1 MPLPRGLRV
10 ALLVVGG
17 AAAIVVLV
25 FVAAFALMPR
35 GTIEKEAQR
44 VASNASGSS
53 VTWTKLSPGFAN
65 WGIGVHLK
73 NLAMRSPATGPAR
86 LNAKL
91 EDVFVQFKLFPLLFR
106 RVEIAAARV
115 KGGGIAMT
123 DLGPDSS
130 AAKPGGRSSGMSMVL
145 PRLDVEDVAFRSRDA
160 LGGGVDLRGLRGKAE
175 IAGTLQAPRS
185 VRIEMAAD
193 SLFWK
198 PSARDS
204 LVPLPSPL
212 DVSVAL
218 AGKDAGTRLEVTEGR
233 AQLGPFTSAVTG
245 GILLPPAPQEP
256 VLALAI
262 TGAPQAVRSS
272 DPAIRPL
279 LGRSP
284 AAWKATVSWEVKV
297 EGPLSAQTQSGRA
310 LLEPLSMTAQSNSFE
325 LEHASAVWTS
335 NADRT
340 FRARTEGFGGGLA
353 FSADAS
359 GSTTPGG
366 TIEGTFAVRGPAE
379 RLNGL
384 LPNTPTWTD
393 GSIEASGT
401 FSLRPPMEP
410 DVKWTVVGKELKGTV
425 PGVAR
430 PVRKLEFDVRGDAAA
445 VTVTSF
451 HAIVGSTTASATGRV
466 LSGKP
471 LGTGTFQVTVDR
483 LVAEEWEPPAGSE
496 VALPPATAAG
506 VAAAAPPI
514 PLRSFDA
521 SVRVG
526 EVRTGSLTVR
536 DMVIPVRYEAGN
548 LAAQPIKGSIG
559 SGSLEGAL
567 SLTEF
572 GAPKQKFNLHLDV
585 KRAPVEEMAGGL
597 LPIKLGLSGLVSGI
611 VDLSGPGLPGPDVG
625 DSLRGA
631 MSGTV
636 ENGAFKQSPV
646 IKSLGSALGLQ
657 ESQAMQFKTLTHSFR
672 IAAGR
677 LILDRMKGEVGKD
690 LIEMAGSL
698 GFDQSLD
705 MNLVIRLAP
714 ERLRGGTAAAEF
726 GRFAKDAEGRIP
738 VDIKLTGTTMQPK
751 ISVKASRTVEA
762 AGKAF
767 TKELVKGLVSKAK
780 PESGVA
786 KADSADS
793 TKKDAIKKGRDAL
806 KRLLGK

>member
-1 MPLPRGLRV
+1 MLMPRALRV
-10 ALLVVGG
+10 GLLVAGG
-17 AAAIVVLV
+17 AVALIVLV

-44 VASNASGSS
+44 IASNASGSS
-53 VTWTKLSPGFAN
+53 IAWTKLSPGFSN
-65 WGIGVHLK
+65 WALGVHVRG
-73 NLAMRSPATGPAR
+73 LAMRSPATGPAR
-86 LNAKL
+86 MNARF

-130 AAKPGGRSSGMSMVL
+130 AAKSPGRPSGMSLVL
-145 PRLDVEDVAFRSRDA
+145 PRLDVEDMAFRSRDA

-175 IAGTLQAPRS
+175 IGGTLQAPRS
-185 VRIEMAAD
+185 VKIAMAAD

-198 PSARDS
+198 PSPRDS
-204 LVPLPSPL
+204 IVALPSPL
-212 DVSVAL
+212 NVAIAL
-218 AGKDAGTRLEVTEGR
+218 VGKDGGKRLEVTNGL
-233 AQLGPFTSAVTG
+233 AQLGPFSSAVTG

-279 LGRSP
+279 LGRST
-284 AAWKATVSWEVKV
+284 ASWKATVSWEVKV
-297 EGPLSAQTQSGRA
+297 EGPLSAPTQSGRA
-310 LLEPLSMTAQSNSFE
+310 LLEPLSMTAQFNSFD
-325 LEHASAVWTS
+325 LEHASASWTS
-335 NADRT
+335 RADRT
-340 FRARTEGFGGGLA
+340 FQARAEGFGGGLS

-359 GSTTPGG
+359 GSTTSGG
-366 TIEGTFAVRGPAE
+366 AIEGAFSLRAPAE
-379 RLNGL
+379 RMNGL
-384 LPNTPTWTD
+384 LPNTPTWSG
-393 GSIEASGT
+393 GSIAANGT
-401 FSLRPPMEP
+401 FTLRPPMEP

-425 PGVAR
+425 PGVSR
-430 PVRKLEFDVRGDAAA
+430 PVRKLDFDVRGDAAA
-445 VTVTSF
+445 VTVKSF
-451 HAIVGSTTASATGRV
+451 DAIVGSTTASATGRV

-471 LGTGTFQVTVDR
+471 LGTGSFQVTIDR
-483 LVAEEWEPPAGSE
+483 LVAEEWAPPAGDE
-496 VALPPATAAG
+496 VALPLTPDPG
-506 VAAAAPPI
+506 AAAAPPPI

-526 EVRTGSLTVR
+526 EVRTGTLTVR
-536 DMVIPVRYEAGN
+536 DMVIPVRFEGGN

-567 SLTEF
+567 SLTDF
-572 GAPKQKFNLHLDV
+572 AAAKQKFNLHLDV

-597 LPIKLGLSGLVSGI
+597 LPIRLGLSGLVSGI
-611 VDLSGPGLPGPDVG
+611 LDLSGPGLPGPEVG

-646 IKSLGSALGLQ
+646 IKSLGNALGLQ
-657 ESQAMQFKTLTHSFR
+657 DAQSMQFKTLTHSFR

-690 LIEMAGSL
+690 LVEMAGSL

-705 MNLVIRLAP
+705 MNLVLRLAP
-714 ERLRGGTAAAEF
+714 ERLRGGTAAGQF
-726 GRFAKDAEGRIP
+726 VRFAKDAEGRIP
-738 VDIKLTGTTMQPK
+738 VDIKVTGTTLQPK
-751 ISVKASRTVEA
+751 ISVKASHTIEA

-793 TKKDAIKKGRDAL
+793 TKKDAIQKGRDAL
-806 KRLLGK
+806 RRLLGK

>member
-1 MPLPRGLRV
+1 MLMPRALRV
-10 ALLVVGG
+10 ALLVAGG
-17 AAAIVVLV
+17 AVALVVLV

-44 VASNASGSS
+44 IASNASGSS
-53 VTWTKLSPGFAN
+53 IAWTKLSPGFSN
-65 WGIGVHLK
+65 WALGVRVHG
-73 NLAMRSPATGPAR
+73 LAMRSPATGPAR
-86 LNAKL
+86 MNARF
-91 EDVFVQFKLFPLLFR
+91 EEVFVQFKLFPLLLR

-130 AAKPGGRSSGMSMVL
+130 AAKSPGRPSGMSLVL
-145 PRLDVEDVAFRSRDA
+145 PRLDVENVAFRSRDA

-185 VRIEMAAD
+185 VRIAMAAD

-204 LVPLPSPL
+204 IVPLPSPI

-218 AGKDAGTRLEVTEGR
+218 VGKDGGKRLEVTEGR
-233 AQLGPFTSAVTG
+233 AELGPFSSGVTG
-245 GILLPPAPQEP
+245 GILLPPAPEEP
-256 VLALAI
+256 VLALVI
-262 TGAPQAVRSS
+262 TGTPQAVGSS

-284 AAWKATVSWEVKV
+284 AVWKATVSWEVKV
-297 EGPLSAQTQSGRA
+297 DGPLSAPTQTGRA
-310 LLEPLSMTAQSNSFE
+310 LVEPLTMTAQFNSFD
-325 LEHASAVWTS
+325 LEHASAAWTS
-335 NADRT
+335 RADRT
-340 FRARTEGFGGGLA
+340 FAARTEGFGGGLA
-353 FSADAS
+353 FTADAT

-366 TIEGTFAVRGPAE
+366 TIQGTFSVHGPAE

-384 LPNTPTWTD
+384 LPNTPTWSG
-393 GSIEASGT
+393 GSIEASGSFT
-401 FSLRPPMEP
+401 LRPPMEP
-410 DVKWTVVGKELKGTV
+410 DVQWTVIGTDLKGTV
-425 PGVAR
+425 PNVSR
-430 PVRKLEFDVRGDAAA
+430 PVRKLNFDVRGDAAG
-445 VTVTSF
+445 VTVKSF
-451 HAIVGSTTASATGRV
+451 AAIVGSTTASATGRV

-483 LVAEEWEPPAGSE
+483 LVAEEWAPPAGDE
-496 VALPPATAAG
+496 VALPPVPAPG
-506 VAAAAPPI
+506 AAAAPPPI

-536 DMVIPVRYEAGN
+536 DMVIPVRFDRGN

-559 SGSLEGAL
+559 TGSLEGAL
-567 SLTEF
+567 ALTDF
-572 GAPKQKFNLHLDV
+572 GAAKQKFNLHLDV

-597 LPIKLGLSGLVSGI
+597 LPIRLGLSGLVSGI
-611 VDLSGPGLPGPDVG
+611 VDLSGPGLPGPAVG

-646 IKSLGSALGLQ
+646 IKSLGSALGLDGVQ
-657 ESQAMQFKTLTHSFR
+657 SAQFKTLTHSFR
-672 IAAGR
+672 IAGGR
-677 LILDRMKGEVGKD
+677 LILDRMKGDVGKD
-690 LIEMAGSL
+690 LVEMAGSL

-714 ERLRGGTAAAEF
+714 NGCAAAPRRRSS
-726 GRFAKDAEGRIP
+726 G
-738 VDIKLTGTTMQPK
+738 
-751 ISVKASRTVEA
+751 ASRRTPRA
-762 AGKAF
+762 AFRWTSSSPARPCSRRF
-767 TKELVKGLVSKAK
+767 
-780 PESGVA
+780 P
-786 KADSADS
+786 
-793 TKKDAIKKGRDAL
+793 
-806 KRLLGK
+806 